1 MKNVLI
7 KLAYAMSA
15 VVVITAVF
23 NVLLWLLSMVVSSA
37 AAELLAN
44 VIIMIAGFFFGL
56 RYYRV
61 TKPGVTTTVV
71 AVKPL
76 RIGTRA

>member
-1 MKNVLI
+1 MKTVPDM
-7 KLAYAMSA
+7 LAYSLSA

-23 NVLLWLLSMVVSSA
+23 NVLLWLLSMVVSIA

-44 VIIMIAGFFFGL
+44 AIIIIAGFFFGL

-71 AVKPL
+71 VVKPL

>member
-7 KLAYAMSA
+7 ELAHIMSA

-23 NVLLWLLSMVVSSA
+23 NVLLWLLSMVVSSSA
-37 AAELLAN
+37 AALLAN

-61 TKPGVTTTVV
+61 TKPGVTTYVV
-71 AVKPL
+71 VKPL
-76 RIGTRA
+76 QLGTRA